1 MVILIDIYLISRDY
15 NELLNLPCS
24 VGLWYIVTKLY
35 VHKCHNTYS
44 YRVVSSKRVDNLDY
58 GAITTVSKKLKV
70 TSTSHSSSSSSSS
83 SSDDDNQIS
92 QKVSKTLEST
102 SKKLSKSMLY
112 VLYMENFGG

>member
-1 MVILIDIYLISRDY
+1 M
-15 NELLNLPCS
+15 
-24 VGLWYIVTKLY
+24 
-35 VHKCHNTYS
+35 
-44 YRVVSSKRVDNLDY
+44 SSKRVDNLDY

-70 TSTSHSSSSSSSS
+70 TSTSNSSSSSSSS